1 VPKFIY
7 KLNKI
12 FRDRDHHMKNKNIL
26 LVDDEPEILAI
37 FRIFLES
44 AGYYVESA
52 ATAKEALEK
61 ISAKKFHLAVID
73 INLPD
78 ALGTELLEK
87 INGIQPEMIKI
98 IVTGDD
104 IDEKFSKSFSKDVD
118 AYIIKPVKKKILMSI
133 IEQKIG
139 NN

>member
-1 VPKFIY
+1 
-7 KLNKI
+7 
-12 FRDRDHHMKNKNIL
+12 MKNKNIL

-52 ATAKEALEK
+52 TTAKEALEK
-61 ISAKKFHLAVID
+61 IGAKKFHLAVLD

-104 IDEKFSKSFSKDVD
+104 IDDKVSKSLGNDVD
-118 AYIIKPVKKKILMSI
+118 AYIIKPVKKKILMGI

-139 NN
+139 DHQLL

>member
-1 VPKFIY
+1 
-7 KLNKI
+7 
-12 FRDRDHHMKNKNIL
+12 MKNKRIL

-61 ISAKKFHLAVID
+61 LSVKKFHLAVID
-73 INLPD
+73 IHLPD

-87 INGIQPEMIKI
+87 INDIQPEMIKI

-104 IDEKFSKSFSKDVD
+104 IDEKLSNSLSKGVD
-118 AYIIKPVKKKILMSI
+118 AYIIKPVKKKILMNI

-139 NN
+139 EHQL

>member
-1 VPKFIY
+1 
-7 KLNKI
+7 
-12 FRDRDHHMKNKNIL
+12 MKNKNIL

-44 AGYYVESA
+44 AGYYVETA

-61 ISAKKFHLAVID
+61 IGVKKFHLAVID

-78 ALGTELLEK
+78 ARGTELLEK

-104 IDEKFSKSFSKDVD
+104 IDEKSSKSLSKEVD
-118 AYIIKPVKKKILMSI
+118 AYIIKPVKKKILISI

-139 NN
+139 K